1 VTVQNE
7 MESELHDNEE
17 LKDSYTLSQRTRSDL
32 EEELST
38 RAQYEE
44 CNQVLLFQLCQQMM
58 F

>member
-1 VTVQNE
+1 VQDE
-7 MESELHDNEE
+7 TESELHDNEE

-44 CNQVLLFQLCQQMM
+44 CNQVLLLFQLCQQMM